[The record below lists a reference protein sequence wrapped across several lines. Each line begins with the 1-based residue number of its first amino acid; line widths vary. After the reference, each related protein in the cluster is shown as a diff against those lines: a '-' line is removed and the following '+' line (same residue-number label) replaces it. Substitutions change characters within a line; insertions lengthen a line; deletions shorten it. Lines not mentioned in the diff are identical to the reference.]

1 LACLK
6 SGRKRHWNAIRTGL
20 FIAAHTQ
27 KHWRRWVDNHPSLCS
42 IGDKGKRAGEHKT
55 ADYRA
60 FYIGSGGNFLKNV
73 HLDCA
78 SYDTAI
84 KEAQQLADHNGIE
97 LWSGPRV
104 VATLDHKSE

>member
-1 LACLK
+1 MTRWAT
-6 SGRKRHWNAIRTGL
+6 KRHWNAIRTGL

-27 KHWRRWVDNHPSLCS
+27 KILASLGRQS
-42 IGDKGKRAGEHKT
+42 PIAKGKRAGGTTT

-60 FYIGSGGNFLKNV
+60 FYIGSDGNFLKNV
-73 HLDCA
+73 DLDCA

-97 LWSGPRV
+97 PWGGPRM

>member
-1 LACLK
+1 M
-6 SGRKRHWNAIRTGL
+6 
-20 FIAAHTQ
+20 
-27 KHWRRWVDNHPSLCS
+27 
-42 IGDKGKRAGEHKT
+42 

-60 FYIGSGGNFLKNV
+60 FYIGSDGNFLKSV

-84 KEAQQLADHNGIE
+84 KEAQQLADRNGIE
-97 LWSGPRV
+97 LWSGPRM

>member
-1 LACLK
+1 MCHEATLERHPDGAFHCSPHAKTLASLGKTITHRCAALE
-6 SGRKRHWNAIRTGL
+6 IRRNVPGGT
-20 FIAAHTQ
+20 T
-27 KHWRRWVDNHPSLCS
+27 
-42 IGDKGKRAGEHKT
+42 T

-60 FYIGSGGNFLKNV
+60 FYIGSDGNFLKNV
-73 HLDCA
+73 DLDCA

-97 LWSGPRV
+97 PWGGPRM